1 MINQIIYTSCKTGIH
16 DRNAGFQVLSYS
28 AKLDLTDIGELERL
42 LSAYRAPIDRPN
54 NPTPEEIKTLFPQA
68 FLFTVLSSGKYCIGV
83 STYLGHD
90 YMGESGRSGNFMS
103 HFLVADKTEFSQ
115 YPCALY
121 ASSTFRERLE
131 FDEVNQTKKPDFLPE
146 IPILRPGDILDIN
159 SIMEFIGDER
169 EEIYLSMIAAV
180 LEYNNL
186 ENTSKKKIL
195 ILDEEKNILKWIAA
209 IHYAF
214 PVRYLDRLSFCT
226 YVYSPVSTDF
236 LINGVLPTG
245 TSFVPDSADNSRYF
259 HIFDCI
265 NRVWPELPTDQELYK
280 LLGLSLTL
288 SYKNLEHFHE
298 FLSGYKYSKVDKEL
312 YDAVSLYMIV
322 NSQAREMKKE
332 KIFGA
337 VNFDS
342 KYGTGKTKAG
352 LFQGLLSSRNSIINE
367 DDLASKQEICK
378 LLIRTAVES
387 EDSISFCPQ
396 AYAFFVNT
404 LFLTLNTVGT
414 DERYEGAWS
423 FYNDILSF
431 DKTLNGSLD
440 SYLHSYER
448 VDEMVSRLDGEKNV
462 YSNAFFLSWALTEIN
477 RKSAGLDALKNNDWY
492 SRLLDR
498 IFENLGLM
506 SADMACQTM
515 TITISAMR
523 KRQILLSFI
532 SRIISYFSQNNELKM
547 HVWKIYTEIMKD
559 SDSPEY
565 DRAYDYFISHKQADL
580 VYLLFQCQYER
591 SPDKKE
597 VFSHHVNR
605 FVQSDSDYSRQYTG
619 RIFSNRIDSIN
630 STISPPDKIR
640 ELKEIV
646 DFIGK
651 IIPDASLKKDLI
663 LQVCSTLPVS
673 KPSKESLV
681 FFNTLITNFNDLNR
695 YDISPKFY
703 LINVGRVIDKE
714 GESGELAHKFKER
727 LGLLS
732 VPVIGDLPK
741 KDKLDFSDWILPN
754 LLWYVTTKENHQV
767 IISILGGF
775 IHDDMAFE
783 KKYLEELNQVVTQS
797 LNNQHLSSFIE
808 YCTFNN
814 KGIQSPFGQYIIDT
828 LYNLSDSK
836 RDLLIK
842 EILQRKQNND
852 KLKNYL
858 KRISNTIKERKE
870 STLLGRF
877 KKILKK

>member
-28 AKLDLTDIGELERL
+28 AKLDLTDMGELERL

-54 NPTPEEIKTLFPQA
+54 NPTPEEIKTLFPRA
-68 FLFTVLSSGKYCIGV
+68 FLFTVLSSGKYCIGL

-115 YPCALY
+115 YPCTLY
-121 ASSTFRERLE
+121 ASPIFRERLE

-146 IPILRPGDILDIN
+146 IPILQPGSILDIN

-180 LEYNNL
+180 LEYHNP

-195 ILDEEKNILKWIAA
+195 ILDEEKNIVKWIAA

-214 PVRYLDRLSFCT
+214 PVQFLDRLSFCT

-236 LINGVLPTG
+236 LMNGVLPTG

-265 NRVWPELPTDQELYK
+265 NRVWPELPTDQDLFK
-280 LLGLSLTL
+280 LLGVSLTL

-298 FLSGYKYSKVDKEL
+298 FLSSYKYSKVDKEL
-312 YDAVSLYMIV
+312 YDAVSLYTIV

-337 VNFDS
+337 VNFDT
-342 KYGTGKTKAG
+342 KYGTGKTKAS
-352 LFQGLLSSRNSIINE
+352 LFRGLLSSGTSIIHE
-367 DDLASKQEICK
+367 DLASKQEICK

-387 EDSISFCPQ
+387 DDSISFCPQ
-396 AYAFFVNT
+396 AYAFFLDT
-404 LFLTLNTVGT
+404 LFLMLNTGEV

-440 SYLHSYER
+440 SSLHSYER
-448 VDEMVSRLDGEKNV
+448 VDEIISRLDGEKNV
-462 YSNAFFLSWALTEIN
+462 YSNAFFLSWALIEIN
-477 RKSAGLDALKNNDWY
+477 GKYAVLDSLKNNDRY
-492 SRLLDR
+492 SLLLDR

-506 SADMACQTM
+506 PADKACQTL
-515 TITISAMR
+515 TIIIPSMR

-532 SRIISYFSQNNELKM
+532 SRIISHFSQNTELKK
-547 HVWKIYTEIMKD
+547 HVWKIYTELMKD
-559 SDSPEY
+559 SDGPAY
-565 DRAYDYFISHKQADL
+565 DRAYDYFLSHKQADL
-580 VYLLFQCQYER
+580 IYLLFQCQFER
-591 SPDKKE
+591 SSDKKE

-605 FVQSDSDYSRQYTG
+605 FIQSNSDYSKQYAG
-619 RIFSNRIDSIN
+619 RIFSTRIDSIN
-630 STISPPDKIR
+630 STINPPDKIH

-646 DFIGK
+646 DFIVK

-663 LQVCSTLPVS
+663 LHVCSTLPVS
-673 KPSKESLV
+673 KPNKESLV
-681 FFNTLITNFNDLNR
+681 FLHMLFTNFNDLNR

-714 GESGELAHKFKER
+714 RASGELAHKFKER

-732 VPVIGDLPK
+732 VPDIGDLPK

-767 IISILGGF
+767 IISILCGF

-783 KKYLEELNQVVTQS
+783 KKYLEYLNQVVTQGP
-797 LNNQHLSSFIE
+797 NNQHLSTFIE
-808 YCTFNN
+808 YCADNN
-814 KGIQSPFGQYIIDT
+814 KEIQSPFGQYIINT
-828 LYNLSDSK
+828 LNNLSDSK

-842 EILQRKQNND
+842 EILQREQNND

-858 KRISNTIKERKE
+858 KTISNTIRERKE